1 MVAPIRSPRSAAR
14 PAAPATAPF
23 RKRRPY
29 RSDQTVGAM
38 VVAFVVAMLLGSQSL
53 VNLAGQQPYGARRTV
68 LLGMAKGLHSFSHAL
83 LLDQPAAK
91 LGALT
96 GKEPPVRV
104 DVEAVVQQQAVTP
117 PTTPSTIPLEVNP
130 ATGKR
135 YVTAEEPLR
144 VLLAGDSM
152 MRELGGALMDTADGR
167 LTEVTLDYRVSSGL
181 SRPDYFD
188 WPSRLATKLDELDP
202 EAVVLMFGAND
213 HQDVEI
219 DGEILRADSPEWLAE
234 YGRRVGL
241 VMDLLHRGDMTVT
254 WVALPPM
261 RAADFSAA
269 MASLSDV
276 YRREAE
282 RRPWVHVVDGGAGV
296 AAPDGSFAAYLPGGD
311 GAPVVLRQEDGVH
324 YSTAGAARA
333 AASVWQDVV
342 GRWGLDEAAATLAS
356 GG

>member
-1 MVAPIRSPRSAAR
+1 MAAPIRSPRRSDR

-83 LLDQPAAK
+83 LLDQPAAR
-91 LGALT
+91 LGELT
-96 GKEPPVRV
+96 GKEPPVKV
-104 DVEAVVQQQAVTP
+104 DVEAVVQQQAAAP
-117 PTTPSTIPLEVNP
+117 PTTASTIPLDINP

-152 MRELGGALMDTADGR
+152 MRELGGALMDTADSA
-167 LTEVTLDYRVSSGL
+167 LAQVTLDYRVSSGL

-188 WPSRLATKLDELDP
+188 WPSRLATKLDELQP

-219 DGEILRADSPEWLAE
+219 DGQILRADSPEWLAE

-241 VMDLLHRGDMTVT
+241 VMDLLHRGDLTVT

-261 RAADFSAA
+261 RSATFSTA
-269 MASLSDV
+269 MASLSEV
-276 YRREAE
+276 YRAEAAD
-282 RRPWVHVVDGGAGV
+282 RPWVHVVDGGAGV
-296 AAPDGSFAAYLPGGD
+296 SAPDGSFAAYLPGSD
-311 GAPVVLRQEDGVH
+311 GAPVVLRQEDGIH
-324 YSTAGAARA
+324 YSTAGADRA
-333 AASVWQDVV
+333 AASVWADVV
-342 GRWGLDEAAATLAS
+342 QRWGLDEAGSTTAA